1 MPLVR
6 IDAYEGRSQE
16 AIKDLLDGVHREIL
30 SAFRIPLRDRY
41 QIYQEHA
48 EPRLIVEDTGLAIE
62 RIRNAAVVTI
72 TSRQRKP
79 EAKQVFLQGLC
90 RELKASCDID
100 PADVIVTIV
109 TNADYDWSFGY
120 ARAQFVTGEL

>member
-16 AIKDLLDGVHREIL
+16 AIKDLLDGVHREIR
-30 SAFRIPLRDRY
+30 SAFHIPLRDRY

-62 RIRNAAVVTI
+62 RIRNAVVVTI
-72 TSRQRKP
+72 TSRQRTLAP
-79 EAKQVFLQGLC
+79 TCRSTTGLQQHALDT
-90 RELKASCDID
+90 LD
-100 PADVIVTIV
+100 PGPAI
-109 TNADYDWSFGY
+109 S
-120 ARAQFVTGEL
+120 

>member
-16 AIKDLLDGVHREIL
+16 AIKDLLDGGPSRNTVGLPH
-30 SAFRIPLRDRY
+30 PLRDRY

-62 RIRNAAVVTI
+62 RIRM
-72 TSRQRKP
+72 RW
-79 EAKQVFLQGLC
+79 L
-90 RELKASCDID
+90 
-100 PADVIVTIV
+100 
-109 TNADYDWSFGY
+109 
-120 ARAQFVTGEL
+120 